1 MEKQNMDEIDSQIL
15 DIFFEKSP
23 FALQSLNESGHIINV
38 SSAWLDILG
47 YSKKYVIGKS
57 FRDFL
62 SDNYKDHFK
71 ECFPKFKEMGQISDV
86 EFEIKK
92 KNGDIIFVSFNGK
105 IIHDS
110 KGKFKQTLCFM
121 QDISNRKAIEKEL
134 SESENKYREI
144 IEQSPDS
151 IVTFDLKGFV
161 TSCNAAHEKFTGY
174 SKEETIGKHFTKL
187 PFLRLSEIPKYLK
200 IFNGILRNKKSIYL
214 ELSWIKKDGS
224 SHIGNITIDVI
235 KRENKPVGFQAII
248 RDITERKIA
257 EEKLNGIHK
266 LSKELALTNDI
277 DTIAEKTVEV
287 MKNALNFDTAFFIL
301 REGNELKAIVSLGL
315 LEHDKIVFDINSKKG
330 IVPFVAREGRTYLT
344 NNTKKDKLFINFFG
358 QNIPNSELCVPI
370 KIGDEVLGILNT
382 ESQNRDEYTKEDVE
396 MLETLA
402 SEVAVAVAYSK
413 SLNRIQDELNW
424 RKQIEIALRKSEE
437 KYKELVENANSII
450 AKFDKE
456 SRIIS
461 MNEYGLEFFGYKEE
475 EIIGKTWT
483 ETILPQIDSNGRDLQ
498 NLALDIFSSPL
509 KHGVSINE
517 NIKKNGEKV
526 WIHWTNKPIE
536 DENGNLTA
544 ILSVGSDYT
553 KTKKAEEDLKDSEE
567 KFRIFFE
574 KANDA
579 ILIFNSKDE
588 IIDSNETAT
597 RIFGYTKE
605 EFLSLKLPDIQ
616 APEVRGIPGTVIKS
630 EFELHKD
637 RIFESIDIDKYGNK
651 IPVEVSTSKIRLKGE
666 DLAVGVIRDIRE
678 RKVFEEKI
686 KESENTLSGI
696 ITAAPIG
703 INLFKDRIW
712 IWSNKGMEKITGYK
726 INELLNKSP
735 RFLYESEEEYERAG
749 RILYKTPREKDIV
762 ELETNFVTKSGEIK
776 SVYIINSP
784 LDNNDFSKG
793 FITLVLDMTDRR
805 KAEKQLEENL
815 EYFAHLVDQIRN
827 PLAILSGFTQV
838 EIQNEKTRARILRQ
852 VERIEELIKKLD
864 QGWMDT
870 EETRKFLEKYR

>member
-1 MEKQNMDEIDSQIL
+1 
-15 DIFFEKSP
+15 
-23 FALQSLNESGHIINV
+23 
-38 SSAWLDILG
+38 
-47 YSKKYVIGKS
+47 
-57 FRDFL
+57 
-62 SDNYKDHFK
+62 
-71 ECFPKFKEMGQISDV
+71 MGQISDV
-86 EFEIKK
+86 EFEMIKK
-92 KNGDIIFVSFNGK
+92 DGSKVFVLFNGK

-121 QDISNRKAIEKEL
+121 QDIINRKAIEKEL

-144 IEQSPDS
+144 IEHSPDS
-151 IVTFDLKGFV
+151 IVTVDLKGFV
-161 TSCNAAHEKFTGY
+161 TSSNSAYEKFTGY

-187 PFLRLSEIPKYLK
+187 PFLK
-200 IFNGILRNKKSIYL
+200 ISDMPSYIIIFSNLLRNKSATSF
-214 ELSWIKKDGS
+214 ESSWIKKDGS
-224 SHIGNITIDVI
+224 ICFGEILVDLI
-235 KRENKPVGFQAII
+235 KKENKIVGFQAIT
-248 RDITERKIA
+248 RDITERKRT

-266 LSKELALTNDI
+266 LSKELAVTNDI

-287 MKNALNFDTAFFIL
+287 MKNTLKFDTAFFIL

-315 LEHDKIVFDINSKKG
+315 PEHDKIVFDINSKKG
-330 IVPFVAREGRTYLT
+330 IVPFVAREGKTYLT

-358 QNIPNSELCVPI
+358 KNIPNSELCVPI

-382 ESQNRDEYTKEDVE
+382 ESQNLDEYTKEDVE

-413 SLNRIQDELNW
+413 SLNRIQDELNR
-424 RKQIEIALRKSEE
+424 RKQIEIFLRRSEE
-437 KYKELVENANSII
+437 KYKELVENSNSII
-450 AKFDKE
+450 SKFDKD

-461 MNEYGLEFFGYKEE
+461 MNEYGLNFFGYTEE
-475 EIIGKTWT
+475 ELIGKSWD
-483 ETILPQIDSNGRDLQ
+483 ETILPRIDSDGRNLQ
-498 NLALDIFSSPL
+498 NLALDIFKDPA
-509 KHGVSINE
+509 KHGISINE
-517 NIKKNGEKV
+517 NIKKNGERV
-526 WIHWTNKPIE
+526 WIHWTNKPIL
-536 DENGNLTA
+536 DEKGNLTA

-553 KTKKAEEDLKDSEE
+553 MFKKLEEDLKGSEE

-579 ILIFNSKDE
+579 ILIFNCKDE

-630 EFELHKD
+630 EFELYKD

-686 KESENTLSGI
+686 KDSENTLSGI

-749 RILYKTPREKDIV
+749 KILYKNPREKDIA

-776 SVYIINSP
+776 EVYIINSS
-784 LDNNDFSKG
+784 LDSNDFSKG

-838 EIQNEKTRARILRQ
+838 EIQNEKTRTRILRQ

-870 EETRKFLEKYR
+870 EETRKFLEKYK